1 MIKDHVSQ
9 SPLKI
14 VFMGTPNFSVN
25 PLKAL
30 IESKHS
36 LEAVYTQP
44 PRKSGRAQWLILV
57 IFVHLAELRLEPL
70 NNLVFN
76 N

>member
-1 MIKDHVSQ
+1 
-9 SPLKI
+9 
-14 VFMGTPNFSVN
+14 MGTPNFSVN

-44 PRKSGRAQWLILV
+44 PRKSGRGMKQNNSP
-57 IFVHLAELRLEPL
+57 VHNLALD
-70 NNLVFN
+70 NNICLLYTSPSPRD
-76 N
+76 